1 MKALN
6 ILAIITSLGVSILG
20 TPALA
25 QSTNNPTPPVIV
37 EKGKVPIPVDIQDLV
52 KKFEAERSV
61 FLTQQAVLEAKLKNA
76 TTPAQR
82 AAIRAALE
90 DDRQDFLA
98 DLKKFR
104 EQLKDE
110 VQELKGKLNNPEL
123 ARLVAEVK
131 REIEAH
137 NHHVK

>member
-1 MKALN
+1 MKTLKALA
-6 ILAIITSLGVSILG
+6 ILTSLGFSLLG
-20 TPALA
+20 TASLA
-25 QSTNNPTPPVIV
+25 QSTNNPAPPVIV
-37 EKGKVPIPVDIQDLV
+37 EKGKVPIPADIQDLV

-61 FLTQQAVLEAKLKNA
+61 FLTEQAALLAKLKNA

-110 VQELKGKLNNPEL
+110 VQALKGKLNNPEL